1 MEHFI
6 SVDDISHRDTF
17 SLEVERMA
25 HRVLPGMKVRIA
37 EGSGI
42 DSGKIVRV
50 AFPSEVPIR
59 KDGTGI
65 PDIIGH
71 YQRIDFRQQAA
82 IRFDDGRL
90 DTMWLNRL
98 IPIK

>member
-1 MEHFI
+1 MEA
-6 SVDDISHRDTF
+6 RRT
-17 SLEVERMA
+17 MA
-25 HRVLPGMKVRIA
+25 HRILPGMKVRIA

-42 DSGKIVRV
+42 DSGRLVRV

-65 PDIIGH
+65 PDITGH
-71 YQRIDFRQQAA
+71 YQRVDFRQQAA
-82 IRFDDGRL
+82 IKFEDGRI

-98 IPIK
+98 IQIK

>member
-1 MEHFI
+1 
-6 SVDDISHRDTF
+6 
-17 SLEVERMA
+17 MA

-59 KDGTGI
+59 RDGTGI
-65 PDIIGH
+65 PDLTGH
-71 YQRIDFRQQAA
+71 YQRVDFRQQAA